1 MSSEIHAKVLA
12 FLAGE
17 FARRESRQ
25 CVRLE
30 LSHAQPGYRGEVLRS
45 WERSEE
51 PGIFED
57 LTLTERLTSEIL
69 KLAEDEANAYS
80 GQQRF
85 VLRTEQFLGGRGKCT
100 FVMAPEF
107 NGDQAEGTAL
117 AFGDGAQGQGSA
129 ATAITVLQNA
139 LAMEMRHNERN
150 SQINAQMFKGT
161 IDVLGNANTELVT
174 ENQKL
179 REERAQMLK
188 ELEES
193 RSAQGERDLRG
204 MAQIAADARK
214 DKAVGKLLTLAPIAV
229 AKILGKDGMPGA
241 PTPLSILVSELGKS
255 LSPAQIANI
264 ARGLTMEQQML
275 FAEAMK
281 TAQTSAEAEPPAGKA
296 ESKDAPAE
304 SETA

>member
-1 MSSEIHAKVLA
+1 MSSEIHDKILA
-12 FLAGE
+12 FISGE
-17 FARRESRQ
+17 FVRKDFRQ
-25 CVRLE
+25 CLRLE
-30 LSHAQPGYRGEVLRS
+30 LRHMQTNYNGPADVLRS
-45 WERSEE
+45 WERSED
-51 PGIFED
+51 PALFED
-57 LTLTERLTSEIL
+57 LTRIELLTSEIV
-69 KLAEDEANAYS
+69 KLAEEEANVYP
-80 GQQRF
+80 GVQRF
-85 VLRTEQFLGGRGKCT
+85 TLRTEQFKGGRVTCS
-100 FVMAPEF
+100 FLVAPEF
-107 NGDQAEGTAL
+107 NGNSDATLAL
-117 AFGDGAQGQGSA
+117 ASDTSASGSA
-129 ATAITVLQNA
+129 VSVLQNVI
-139 LAMEMRHNERN
+139 AMEMRHNERN

-255 LSPAQIANI
+255 LTPAQIAKI
-264 ARGLTMEQQML
+264 AQSLSMEQQML

-281 TAQTSAEAEPPAGKA
+281 TAQTSAETEEKKPA
-296 ESKDAPAE
+296 DAPAGDK
-304 SETA
+304 TA